1 MKLPASLDRR
11 LSLAY
16 AVMVTAL
23 ALAVFI
29 VSAAAREW
37 APIAATVVAWAVAM
51 GGGLWLVGRIT
62 ERTMTSLRIVTASA
76 ERIAGGASAGTA
88 GHDEA
93 RRLRDAL
100 NRVAERHRALTAALE
115 AERLRAVA
123 LIEGVADGALVVDG
137 RNHVQVANAAA
148 CALLAIDRRDM
159 ASGEA
164 LLRDHDL
171 QLLAAACR
179 SHTARRAAEMQLLD
193 GRTSVSAV
201 AMPLEEGS
209 GAVLLVL
216 RDMTQTHQVETTRRE
231 FVSNLS
237 HQLRNPI
244 AAIKAMTETL
254 EYGGLEEHVQRDF
267 LARIHRETD
276 RMNALVEELLEL
288 SRLQSGQVVYA
299 IGPVDAAALL
309 GDVRDS
315 VLSRAEARGIALDV
329 QAEEGA
335 PAMSADFEKARQ
347 ALLNLVDN
355 ALKFTPEGGSVTL
368 RAWAEDG
375 KVRVAV
381 EDTGVGIEPEHLPH
395 VFERFYKADRS
406 HSAGGTGLGLAIARH
421 IVEAHGGS
429 ISARSRPG
437 AGTTFEVAIPA
448 V

>member
-1 MKLPASLDRR
+1 MKLPTSLDRR

-37 APIAATVVAWAVAM
+37 APIAATVVAWALAM
-51 GGGLWLVGRIT
+51 GVGMWLVGRIT
-62 ERTMTSLRIVTASA
+62 ERTMASLRIAASSA
-76 ERIAGGASAGTA
+76 ERLAGGGGG

-100 NRVAERHRALTAALE
+100 NRVAERHRVLTAALE
-115 AERLRAVA
+115 AERLRSAA
-123 LIEGVADGALVVDG
+123 LIAGVADGALVVDG
-137 RNHVQVANAAA
+137 ANRIMLANAAA
-148 CALLAIDRRDM
+148 CALLAIDQAGV
-159 ASGEA
+159 ASREA

-171 QLLAAACR
+171 QLLTAACR
-179 SHTARRAAEMQLLD
+179 SHTARRAADMQLLD

-209 GAVLLVL
+209 GAVLLIL
-216 RDMTQTHQVETTRRE
+216 RDLTLGRQVETTRRE

-254 EYGGLEEHVQRDF
+254 EYGGMEERVQRDF
-267 LARIHRETD
+267 LGRIHRETD

-299 IGPVDAAALL
+299 MGPVDVAALL

-329 QAEEGA
+329 QVEEGA
-335 PAMSADFEKARQ
+335 PAMSADFEKVRQ

-355 ALKFTPEGGSVTL
+355 ALKFTPEGGSVVL
-368 RAWAEDG
+368 RAWDG
-375 KVRVAV
+375 GRDVRVVV
-381 EDTGVGIEPEHLPH
+381 EDTGIGIEPEHLPH

-406 HSAGGTGLGLAIARH
+406 QSGGGTGLGLAIAKH
-421 IVEAHGGS
+421 VVEAHGGA
-429 ISARSRPG
+429 ISVQSRPG
-437 AGTTFEVAIPA
+437 AGTVFEVAIPA
-448 V
+448 D